1 MASSEAKTGIDSLKM
16 SEFRLP
22 WLIRIM
28 FAAAIVISI
37 GMIIYSSD
45 LEFRALEESLNEE
58 QKAKI
63 IITGER
69 DVLALVAA
77 EAAAEAGELSG
88 EITVIA
94 ENTSTLEQQLTESG
108 MWLTDE
114 RRIRSGLQDEV
125 SRLSVQMAAFQK
137 REEALQGIIELLESE
152 VVSVENRLDK
162 ITGDQLTPQVNL
174 NDFGTSEFIA
184 SASTETLQANEHPG
198 SHDAHVVALLNE
210 IGIMNREIEAVREE
224 RNVLKAEVD
233 RLAAGKGE
241 EKIETGRFGKKIK
254 GRLAGVGKDDN

>member
-1 MASSEAKTGIDSLKM
+1 MSFSEVKADTDSLKM

-28 FAAAIVISI
+28 FAAGIVIPV

-45 LEFRALEESLNEE
+45 LEFRALEESLKEE
-58 QKAKI
+58 HKAKMTV
-63 IITGER
+63 TGER

-88 EITVIA
+88 EIKVIA
-94 ENTSTLEQQLTESG
+94 GNTLTLEQQLSESG
-108 MWLTDE
+108 KWLADE
-114 RRIRSGLQDEV
+114 RRMRSELQGEV
-125 SRLSVQMAAFQK
+125 SRISVQMTAFHK

-152 VVSVENRLDK
+152 VVSVENRLEK
-162 ITGDQLTPQVNL
+162 ITKDRSMPQVSPNGL
-174 NDFGTSEFIA
+174 GA
-184 SASTETLQANEHPG
+184 SARPETLQ
-198 SHDAHVVALLNE
+198 VVALLNE

-224 RNVLKAEVD
+224 RNALEAEVD

-241 EKIETGRFGKKIK
+241 EKIETGRSGKKTK
-254 GRLAGVGKDDN
+254 GRLAGVDQDDG

>member
-1 MASSEAKTGIDSLKM
+1 MSFSEVKADTDSLKM

-28 FAAAIVISI
+28 FAAGIVIPA

-45 LEFRALEESLNEE
+45 LEFRALEESLKEE
-58 QKAKI
+58 QKAKMTV
-63 IITGER
+63 TGER

-88 EITVIA
+88 EIKVIA
-94 ENTSTLEQQLTESG
+94 GNTLTLEQQLSESG
-108 MWLTDE
+108 KWLADE
-114 RRIRSGLQDEV
+114 RRMRSELQGEV
-125 SRLSVQMAAFQK
+125 SRISVQMTAFHK

-152 VVSVENRLDK
+152 VVSVENRLEK
-162 ITGDQLTPQVNL
+162 ITKDRSMPQVSPNGL
-174 NDFGTSEFIA
+174 GA
-184 SASTETLQANEHPG
+184 SARPETLQ
-198 SHDAHVVALLNE
+198 VVALLNE

-224 RNVLKAEVD
+224 RNALEAEVD

-241 EKIETGRFGKKIK
+241 EKIETGRSGKKTK
-254 GRLAGVGKDDN
+254 GRLAGVDQDDG